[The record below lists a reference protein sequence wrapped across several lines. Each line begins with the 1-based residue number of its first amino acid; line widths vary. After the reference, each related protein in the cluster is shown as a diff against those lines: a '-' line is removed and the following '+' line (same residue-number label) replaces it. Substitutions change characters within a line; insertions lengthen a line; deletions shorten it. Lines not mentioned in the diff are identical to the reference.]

1 MTNALLLR
9 RRGMMLQQREPLVL
23 LYEASN
29 VKTTTDTN
37 IKLFDP
43 AISFTILVDATWN
56 NYNTVNNSSGV
67 IGLSTNSLKFRIGGI
82 SNGNDYTYGVL
93 NSTSNRYV
101 AGILNYNTEERKC
114 ISIGSR
120 GTNAA
125 TRKKNAVCYDK
136 VTKKFLGIGAGLLS
150 GNKWYT
156 LDQDVSSNYTVQLF
170 VGGMTGTIHNVKIY
184 QGAMTYQEMRN
195 WYDNA

>member
-1 MTNALLLR
+1 MNPLLIR

-56 NYNTVNNSSGV
+56 NFNTVSNNSGI
-67 IGLSTNSLKFRIGGI
+67 IGLSTNTLKFRIGGI
-82 SNGNDYTYGVL
+82 SSGNDYTNGVL
-93 NSTSNRYV
+93 SATANRYV
-101 AGILNYNTEERKC
+101 AGMLNYDTAERKC
-114 ISIGSR
+114 IAIGSK

-136 VTKKFLGIGAGLLS
+136 ATKKFLGIGAGVLS
-150 GNKWYT
+150 GTKWYT
-156 LDQDVSSNYTVQLF
+156 LDQDVSIGYTVQLF

-184 QGAMTYQEMRN
+184 QGAMTLQEMRN